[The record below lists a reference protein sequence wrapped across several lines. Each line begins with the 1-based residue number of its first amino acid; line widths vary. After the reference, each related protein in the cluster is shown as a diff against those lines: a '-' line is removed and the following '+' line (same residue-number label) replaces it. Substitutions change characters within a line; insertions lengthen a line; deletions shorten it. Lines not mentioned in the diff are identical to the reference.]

1 MMRAA
6 RAGVSTVGFEPRW
19 RAVNPTTP
27 SVRKRCFHNAMVRE
41 LHPVR
46 SATVA

>member
-1 MMRAA
+1 MASGQSGGAFVM
-6 RAGVSTVGFEPRW
+6 
-19 RAVNPTTP
+19 
-27 SVRKRCFHNAMVRE
+27 KRCFHNAVVRE

>member
-1 MMRAA
+1 MRAA
-6 RAGVSTVGFEPRW
+6 SVGVRTVGFEPRW
-19 RAVNPTTP
+19 RAVNPAVA
-27 SVRKRCFHNAMVRE
+27 SAMKRCFHNAIVRE